1 MLLMMMVMMLLLMLL
16 MMLMMLMKP
25 QQTRMG
31 KTLVVVRVM
40 GKSQGAGKGMR
51 GGLGRRSGER

>member
-1 MLLMMMVMMLLLMLL
+1 MLLMMMVMMLLLML
-16 MMLMMLMKP
+16 LMMLMKP

>member
-1 MLLMMMVMMLLLMLL
+1 MLLMMMVMMLLLML
-16 MMLMMLMKP
+16 LMMLMKP

-51 GGLGRRSGER
+51 GGLGRRSGES